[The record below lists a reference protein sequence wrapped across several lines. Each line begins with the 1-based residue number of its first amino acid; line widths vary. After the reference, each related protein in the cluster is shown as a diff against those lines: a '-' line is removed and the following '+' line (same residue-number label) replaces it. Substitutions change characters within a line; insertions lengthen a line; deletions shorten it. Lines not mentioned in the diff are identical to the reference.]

1 MHVPYIAKFRFT
13 HYYSSSQLL
22 SLQPRS
28 MDSASKKLPPAI
40 EDRVGAHAPEQG
52 SMRAAGQEEDANSG
66 TPISNEAENTT
77 AHRTNKNGVE
87 SGQSEVIVLDKDAGE
102 DKVEVSVPNKKV
114 DANASGN
121 KRSVTFDADED
132 EPVPKRPVSG
142 NPYAPNYGPSY
153 RHKVPHLRNLPEV
166 NKCGRDEGC
175 GSLTKK
181 ERALFTTFFEK
192 HPRRITVEL
201 KEDCSVLK
209 LFAWSSRAKQ
219 DIDTVG
225 YVLRVSKAFKCED
238 AFLSSLLHDRKSGTP
253 QEGMLPRMEICYS
266 SVLVFASTFG
276 MPIM

>member
-28 MDSASKKLPPAI
+28 MDSTSKKLPPAI

-87 SGQSEVIVLDKDAGE
+87 SDQSEVIVLDKDAGE
-102 DKVEVSVPNKKV
+102 DKVEVSVPNQKV
-114 DANASGN
+114 EANASGN

-132 EPVPKRPVSG
+132 GPVPKRPVSG
-142 NPYAPNYGPSY
+142 NPYAPNYCPSY

-192 HPRRITVEL
+192 HPRRIEIDL
-201 KEDCSVLK
+201 KESSSSLK
-209 LFAWSSRAKQ
+209 LYAWSKKMGENI
-219 DIDTVG
+219 DIAG
-225 YVLRVSKAFKCED
+225 YTLNIDKTFKCED
-238 AFLSSLLHDRKSGTP
+238 AFLSYLLHDCESGTP
-253 QEGMLPRMEICYS
+253 QEGMLPRMEILS
-266 SVLVFASTFG
+266 
-276 MPIM
+276 